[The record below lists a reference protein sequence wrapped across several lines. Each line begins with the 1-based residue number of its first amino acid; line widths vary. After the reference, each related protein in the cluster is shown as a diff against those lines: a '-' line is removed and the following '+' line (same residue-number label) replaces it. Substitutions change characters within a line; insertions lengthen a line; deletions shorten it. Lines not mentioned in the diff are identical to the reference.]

1 MRILHTADW
10 HLGKRLDGFSRAEE
24 QREVLREIVDI
35 ADREAVDAVLIAG
48 DLFDTFNP
56 PTEATELFYQ
66 TLKRLAAHGKRPVV
80 AIAGNHDSP
89 DRIEAPDPLARECG
103 IIFAGHPHSVVA
115 PFSLDCG
122 LHVTRSEPGFLELRL
137 SGIDFPLR
145 LLLTPYANEF
155 RLRTYLGGDP
165 LGGTP
170 LPVAV
175 GSPAAGCSLSEKEVP
190 STDLSARLFP
200 ENIATEASV
209 LEGPPRELRQV
220 LAAHWQTL
228 ADAYCDEKGVNVLLA
243 HLYLM
248 NKNGLPPEEPDD
260 ERPIAHVGGAQAVYS
275 ENVPAQIQYVA
286 LGHLHRQQVIDT
298 QPCPVVYSSSP
309 LAYSFGESNQTKY
322 VVVVD
327 VQPGQPARHR
337 LVPLSKGRKLLRG
350 RCEGVDAAVEWLG
363 QNPTALVELTVVS
376 DTYLTAPE
384 RKRVY
389 ATHDGIVALIPEV
402 RGAQSAAGRP
412 TGLDLGKG
420 VEELFTQYFKHKHAQ
435 APNDRLLDLF
445 REVLSEGASEEEA

>member
-35 ADREAVDAVLIAG
+35 ADREQVDAVLIAG

-66 TLKRLAAHGKRPVV
+66 TLKRLACNGKRPVV

-103 IIFAGHPHSVVA
+103 IIFAGHPHSVVS

-122 LHVTRSEPGFLELRL
+122 LHITRSEPGFLELRVA
-137 SGIDFPLR
+137 GIDFPLR

-155 RLRTYLGGDP
+155 RLRTYLGNTP
-165 LGGTP
+165 LPATVGGTP
-170 LPVAV
+170 LPATV
-175 GSPAAGCSLSEKEVP
+175 GDLAADLPAEP
-190 STDLSARLFP
+190 
-200 ENIATEASV
+200 V
-209 LEGPPRELRQV
+209 LEESPRELRQV
-220 LAAHWQTL
+220 LAARWQSL
-228 ADAYCDEKGVNVLLA
+228 ADAYCDEKGANVLLA

-248 NKNGLPPEEPDD
+248 KKDGLPPEEPDD

-309 LAYSFGESNQTKY
+309 LAYSFGEANQTKY
-322 VVVVD
+322 VVLVD
-327 VQPGQPARHR
+327 VHPGQPARYR
-337 LVPLSKGRKLLRG
+337 PVPLSKGRKLLRG
-350 RCEGVDAAVEWLG
+350 RCEGVEAAVRWLQ

-389 ATHDGIVALIPEV
+389 GAHDGIVALIPEV
-402 RGAQSAAGRP
+402 RGAQPAANRL
-412 TGLDLGKG
+412 TSLDLGKG
-420 VEELFTQYFKHKHAQ
+420 MEELFTQYFKHKHTQ
-435 APNDRLLDLF
+435 APNDRLIDLF